1 MFLSVQFLGRGI
13 IMFTPETYSDYTI
26 FNDEMN
32 NLIESARPFEFS
44 DYGAAEVYA
53 DEIDDAI
60 REMLGGI
67 DSSNCGA
74 DEETLTALRDRL
86 DEFADD
92 LGRADDIC
100 DNMDISIVYDYDALD
115 FYQENESA
123 CEDALE
129 NYYGGPSGTD
139 CNTAMGVI
147 VAAANCGLDS
157 IVRSAAYEWTQN
169 LETEVR
175 AMVDDI
181 DEMIDQMSD

>member
-1 MFLSVQFLGRGI
+1 
-13 IMFTPETYSDYTI
+13 MFTPETYFDYTI

-32 NLIESARPFEFS
+32 NLIESARPFELS
-44 DYGAAEVYA
+44 DYGAAETYA
-53 DEIDDAI
+53 DEIDEKI

-67 DSSNCGA
+67 DSSDCGA

-100 DNMDISIVYDYDALD
+100 DYMDISIIYDSDALD

-129 NYYGGPSGTD
+129 NYFGGPSGTD
-139 CNTAMGVI
+139 CNTAMGV
-147 VAAANCGLDS
+147 VVTAANCGLNS
-157 IVRSAAYEWTQN
+157 IVRSAAYEWTNN

-175 AMVDDI
+175 SMVEDI
-181 DEMIDQMSD
+181 DELVYEFGDEDDDN

>member
-1 MFLSVQFLGRGI
+1 
-13 IMFTPETYSDYTI
+13 MFTPETYSDYTL

-53 DEIDDAI
+53 DEINDSI
-60 REMLGGI
+60 REKLGDI
-67 DSSNCGA
+67 DSSDCGA

-100 DNMDISIVYDYDALD
+100 DDMDICIVWDDDAVDFYRENQSACDDALAD
-115 FYQENESA
+115 
-123 CEDALE
+123 
-129 NYYGGPSGTD
+129 YYGGPDGTPY
-139 CNTAMGVI
+139 NSALAIM
-147 VAAANCGLDS
+147 VAAANCGLDQ
-157 IVRSAAYEWTQN
+157 IVRGAAYEWTQN

-175 AMVDDI
+175 SMVEDI
-181 DEMIDQMSD
+181 DEMIDQIVEIDN

>member
-1 MFLSVQFLGRGI
+1 
-13 IMFTPETYSDYTI
+13 MFTPETYSDYTI

-60 REMLGGI
+60 RDMLGGI
-67 DSSNCGA
+67 DSSDCGA

-100 DNMDISIVYDYDALD
+100 DNMDICIIWTDDAVDFYRENQSACDDALSD
-115 FYQENESA
+115 
-123 CEDALE
+123 
-129 NYYGGPSGTD
+129 YYGGPAGTPYD
-139 CNTAMGVI
+139 SALAIV

-157 IVRSAAYEWTQN
+157 IVRSAAYEWASN

-175 AMVDDI
+175 SMVDDI
-181 DEMIDQMSD
+181 DEIIDQMDDDDN

>member
-1 MFLSVQFLGRGI
+1 MATLN
-13 IMFTPETYSDYTI
+13 TYFDYAL

-53 DEIDDAI
+53 DEIDEKI
-60 REMLGGI
+60 REMLGDI
-67 DSSNCGA
+67 DSSDCGTGV
-74 DEETLTALRDRL
+74 DTLTALRDRL

-100 DNMDISIVYDYDALD
+100 DYMDISIIWDDDAVD
-115 FYQENESA
+115 FYRENQVE
-123 CEDALE
+123 CDNALAD
-129 NYYGGPSGTD
+129 YYGGPAGTPYD
-139 CNTAMGVI
+139 SALSVV

-157 IVRSAAYEWTQN
+157 IVRGAAYEWTQN

-175 AMVDDI
+175 SMVDDI
-181 DEMIDQMSD
+181 DEAICRIEEEEC